1 MGSIQELK
9 KMKLFAGILAA
20 TILVS
25 VDACGGGGG
34 RRGGG
39 GRSRDRSRAPAR
51 RPAPRPTT
59 TRPTTTTTR
68 APSACEINQLQLLVI
83 NPDQRHIMVCE
94 VNGDY
99 APDQY
104 QDNGLTYCIDEEG
117 NKIGETQRLDYASVG
132 SRFAECDSYR
142 Y

>member
-1 MGSIQELK
+1 
-9 KMKLFAGILAA
+9 
-20 TILVS
+20 
-25 VDACGGGGG
+25 
-34 RRGGG
+34 
-39 GRSRDRSRAPAR
+39 
-51 RPAPRPTT
+51 
-59 TRPTTTTTR
+59 
-68 APSACEINQLQLLVI
+68 
-83 NPDQRHIMVCE
+83 MVCE